1 MSLKFECK
9 NLSIFQAQ
17 DNTILLYFLYF
28 GHFPSLGI
36 LFCICL
42 QASVLSKQEASNKK
56 KMSLDDSD
64 DYEDNGYGD
73 VNDKSTEGNH
83 FLDEIDHYALR
94 IFPFMFVIFNTV
106 YWCLY
111 LFFLSPG
118 CL

>member
-28 GHFPSLGI
+28 DHFPSLGI